1 MRPLGIALAATAA
14 IGLCGALLATSRMG
28 ESASPPH
35 VAAAS
40 AFEAGRYLVKFG
52 ACNDCHTPGWR
63 ESDGKLPEAQWL
75 TGSNVGYRATWGTSY
90 PPNIRLLVA
99 QLTVDEWL
107 AMIRTRADHPP
118 MPWHE
123 LRALGENDR
132 RAIYYFIRALGP
144 AGEAAPFNLREGQVP
159 TTPYVDID
167 VKPGVPAAAQ

>member
-1 MRPLGIALAATAA
+1 MRPLGIALAATATLVLSGS
-14 IGLCGALLATSRMG
+14 ILAVTRQG

-63 ESDGKLPEAQWL
+63 ESDGKLPDAQWL
-75 TGSNVGYRATWGTSY
+75 TGSNIGYRAPWGTSY
-90 PPNIRLLVA
+90 PPNIRLIVA

-107 AMIRTRADHPP
+107 QMIRTRADHPP

-123 LRALGENDR
+123 LRALSNGDR
-132 RAIYYFIRALGP
+132 QAIYYFIRALGP
-144 AGEAAPFNLREGQVP
+144 AGEVAPFDLRPGQVP

-167 VKPGVPAAAQ
+167 VKPGAESAL

>member
-28 ESASPPH
+28 EGASPPH

-75 TGSNVGYRATWGTSY
+75 TGSNIGYRAAWGTSY

-144 AGEAAPFNLREGQVP
+144 AGEVAPFNLREGQVP

-167 VKPGVPAAAQ
+167 VKPGVPQAAQ

>member
-1 MRPLGIALAATAA
+1 MRPLGIALVATVALFLLGSILAAP
-14 IGLCGALLATSRMG
+14 RRG
-28 ESASPPH
+28 ESAAPPY

-75 TGSNVGYRATWGTSY
+75 TGSNIGYRASWGTSY

-107 AMIRTRADHPP
+107 EMIRTRADHPP

-123 LRALGENDR
+123 LRVLSQSDR

-144 AGEAAPFNLREGQVP
+144 AGQAAPFNLREGQVP
-159 TTPYVDID
+159 TTPYIDID
-167 VKPGVPAAAQ
+167 VKPGAQSAL

>member
-1 MRPLGIALAATAA
+1 MRRLGIALSAAALVLSGAILATAR
-14 IGLCGALLATSRMG
+14 LG
-28 ESASPPH
+28 ESAAPPH

-40 AFEAGRYLVKFG
+40 AFEAGRYLVRFG

-75 TGSNVGYRATWGTSY
+75 TGSNVGYRASWGTSY
-90 PPNIRLLVA
+90 PPNIRLLVSR
-99 QLTVDEWL
+99 LTEDEWL
-107 AMIRTRADHPP
+107 LMIRTRADHPP

-123 LRALGENDR
+123 LRALSEGDR

-144 AGEAAPFNLREGQVP
+144 AGSVAPFDLRPGQVP

-167 VKPGVPAAAQ
+167 TKPGPPQSAL

>member
-1 MRPLGIALAATAA
+1 MRPLGMALAATAA
-14 IGLCGALLATSRMG
+14 LLLVGSFAASARQT
-28 ESASPPH
+28 ESASAPH
-35 VAAAS
+35 VAAPS
-40 AFEAGRYLVKFG
+40 PFEAGRYLVRFG

-75 TGSNVGYRATWGTSY
+75 TGSTTGYRAAWGTSY

-99 QLTVDEWL
+99 QLTVDDWL
-107 AMIRTRADHPP
+107 TMIKTRADHPP

-123 LRALGENDR
+123 LRALGEADR

-144 AGEAAPFNLREGQVP
+144 AGKPAPFNLGSDQKP

-167 VKPGVPAAAQ
+167 VKPPAQNP